1 MEDTKMKKVIVL
13 LSLCLAVAANANI
26 SLNSMVSNF
35 GFETGA
41 GTDADNWTEN
51 AIGNVATVQR
61 VAEQALDG
69 MYAEKFFINYVA
81 ETGTKAE
88 ILQQTAVGSVVA
100 GQVYDFSF
108 FAKGYAG
115 PGVVG
120 FVQVQWLDG
129 DGSNGGGVKG
139 VGPMTQ
145 FGTSLT
151 ATYQQFSQTGLVAP
165 TDADCAYISIRLEGG
180 AFSGSTGYMYV
191 DTVVPEPATM
201 SLLALGGLLFRKRK

>member
-1 MEDTKMKKVIVL
+1 MKKVIVL
-13 LSLCLAVAANANI
+13 LSLCLAVAANANV
-26 SLNSMVSNF
+26 SLNGMISNF

-41 GTDADNWTEN
+41 GTDADNWMEN

-69 MYAEKFFINYVA
+69 TYSEKFYLNYVA

-88 ILQQTAVGSVVA
+88 ILQQTAVGSIVT
-100 GQVYDFSF
+100 GQTYDFSF
-108 FAKGYAG
+108 YAKGYAG

-151 ATYQQFSQTGLVAP
+151 STYQLFSQTGLVAP
-165 TDADCAYISIRLEGG
+165 AGADCAYISIRLEGG
-180 AFSGSTGYMYV
+180 AFVGSTGYMYV
-191 DTVVPEPATM
+191 DNVVPEPATM
-201 SLLALGGLLFRKRK
+201 SLLALGGLLLRKRK

>member
-1 MEDTKMKKVIVL
+1 MP
-13 LSLCLAVAANANI
+13 
-26 SLNSMVSNF
+26 
-35 GFETGA
+35 
-41 GTDADNWTEN
+41 N

-69 MYAEKFFINYVA
+69 AYSEKFFVNYIS

-88 ILQQTAVGSVVA
+88 ILQQTTVGLVTP
-100 GQVYDFSF
+100 GTVYDFSF

-120 FVQVQWLDG
+120 FYQVQWLDG

-139 VGPMTQ
+139 VGPSTQ

-151 ATYQQFSQTGLVAP
+151 SVYQEFKQTDLIAP
-165 TDADCAYISIRLEGG
+165 AGADCAYISIHLDGG

-191 DTVVPEPATM
+191 DTVVPEPATI
-201 SLLALGGLLFRKRK
+201 SILALGGLLLRKRK

>member
-1 MEDTKMKKVIVL
+1 MKKLIVL
-13 LSLCLAVAANANI
+13 LSLCLAVSASANI
-26 SLNSMVSNF
+26 SLNSLVSNF
-35 GFETGA
+35 GFEQGS
-41 GTDADNWTEN
+41 GTDADSWTEN
-51 AIGNVATVQR
+51 AIGNIATVQR
-61 VAEQALDG
+61 VAEESLDG
-69 MYAEKFFINYVA
+69 AYAMKFFLNYISA
-81 ETGTKAE
+81 TGTKAE

-100 GQVYDFSF
+100 GEVYDFSF

-120 FVQVQWLDG
+120 FVQIQWLDG

-139 VGPMTQ
+139 VGPLMQ

-151 ATYQQFSQTGLVAP
+151 STYKEFSQTGLVAP
-165 TDADCAYISIRLEGG
+165 AGADCAYISIRLEGG
-180 AFSGSTGYMYV
+180 AFAGSTGYMYV